1 MPSRKKPEGKNI
13 KNGFSEKEERNKMGG
28 VETAHRTRGH
38 CIDCGKDNDVALGKT
53 EGVFYEIQ
61 K

>member
-1 MPSRKKPEGKNI
+1 
-13 KNGFSEKEERNKMGG
+13 MGG